1 MFRVCCG
8 LDPLTHLIITGAGGR
23 EISMGEWRYTADLA
37 SQVHALAS
45 MFTLQKQKDYT
56 ETALTR
62 SLHNRGRHLS
72 PLTN

>member
-1 MFRVCCG
+1 
-8 LDPLTHLIITGAGGR
+8 
-23 EISMGEWRYTADLA
+23 MGEWRYTAGLA

-62 SLHNRGRHLS
+62 SPHGQGRHLS
-72 PLTN
+72 PLAN

>member
-1 MFRVCCG
+1 MFRACCG
-8 LDPLTHLIITGAGGR
+8 PDPLTHLIITGAGGR
-23 EISMGEWRYTADLA
+23 EISTGEWRYTAGLA

-62 SLHNRGRHLS
+62 SPRNRGRHLS
-72 PLTN
+72 PLAN